1 MAAEIL
7 QFFRQTAENVPPAKQ
22 LVYHNILPLTFHL
35 PTEIQIPLGC
45 INRVIRRR
53 FGRANRRLGDHPM
66 SKFGG
71 FFARKAGL
79 YDRPAEP
86 TPSATP
92 QTDNPLELDE
102 ELFTALGAQ
111 LGGENESLR
120 NLLLD
125 ANAKIGE
132 LDTIK
137 NAVGKLV
144 DPVSKA
150 LRAFEAEK
158 SEKISLQTVLNN
170 TRTAY
175 GKLRNEVAELEKKAN
190 FSEKECQ
197 ALRQELT
204 TTQNLL
210 RTLEATKAEIAI
222 DIAARRAQI
231 VDLEARLA
239 QETGEGK
246 ALREEN
252 RRLDERLS
260 TTDKR
265 AMALDSEV
273 NGARQRLLMLEDE
286 KRAQQISLDKI
297 SAEAARLSRKLA
309 ETEANLTATQGR
321 LRHVD
326 GTVAELNTERTRL
339 TTALDEANERHEHE
353 LTTQRMRFDT
363 LQARASASEK
373 LLGEARE
380 HLLGR
385 ADEIRTYD
393 RRAGELALERD
404 ALQARVADLEAERIQ
419 RESQFREVDQARAT
433 LVERSTALARAFTAK
448 EAALTRAEDAIAALN
463 DQIAALEAARATEKQ
478 AADQR
483 IEELGTS
490 LRREQMQCSVVE
502 GALETARK
510 DFARLMREAMALQRE
525 QAQPDN
531 PALLRPANAA

>member
-1 MAAEIL
+1 
-7 QFFRQTAENVPPAKQ
+7 
-22 LVYHNILPLTFHL
+22 
-35 PTEIQIPLGC
+35 
-45 INRVIRRR
+45 
-53 FGRANRRLGDHPM
+53 M

-71 FFARKAGL
+71 LFARKAGL
-79 YDRPAEP
+79 YEDKPAEP
-86 TPSATP
+86 VANNIAPP
-92 QTDNPLELDE
+92 DNSLELDE
-102 ELFTALGAQ
+102 ELFSALGAQ

-132 LDTIK
+132 LDAIK

-190 FSEKECQ
+190 LSEKECQ

-252 RRLDERLS
+252 RRLDERFS
-260 TTDKR
+260 AADKR
-265 AMALDSEV
+265 VMALESEL
-273 NGARQRLLMLEDE
+273 NRARQRLLMLEDE
-286 KRAQQISLDKI
+286 QRAQQISLDKI
-297 SAEAARLSRKLA
+297 SAESARISRKLV
-309 ETEANLTATQGR
+309 ETEASLTATQGR

-339 TTALDEANERHEHE
+339 TAALDEANERHEHE
-353 LTTQRMRFDT
+353 LTTQRMRFDA

-380 HLLGR
+380 HLLAR

-393 RRAGELALERD
+393 RRAGDLAL
-404 ALQARVADLEAERIQ
+404 ERIQ
-419 RESQFREVDQARAT
+419 RESQFKEVDQARAT
-433 LVERSTALARAFTAK
+433 LIERSTALARAVTAK
-448 EAALTRAEDAIAALN
+448 EAALTRAEDANTALN
-463 DQIAALEAARATEKQ
+463 EQVAALEAARSAEKQ
-478 AADQR
+478 AADQS
-483 IEELGTS
+483 IEELSTS
-490 LRREQMQCSVVE
+490 LRREQMQFSVVE
-502 GALETARK
+502 
-510 DFARLMREAMALQRE
+510 
-525 QAQPDN
+525 
-531 PALLRPANAA
+531 

>member
-1 MAAEIL
+1 
-7 QFFRQTAENVPPAKQ
+7 
-22 LVYHNILPLTFHL
+22 
-35 PTEIQIPLGC
+35 
-45 INRVIRRR
+45 
-53 FGRANRRLGDHPM
+53 M

-71 FFARKAGL
+71 FFARRAGL
-79 YDRPAEP
+79 YDKPADP
-86 TPSATP
+86 TPNATP
-92 QTDNPLELDE
+92 LTDNPLELDE
-102 ELFTALGAQ
+102 ELFTVLGDH
-111 LGGENESLR
+111 LGGKNESLR
-120 NLLLD
+120 ILLLD

-132 LDTIK
+132 LDSIK

-175 GKLRNEVAELEKKAN
+175 GKLRNEVAEFEKRAN
-190 FSEKECQ
+190 LSEKECQ

-222 DIAARRAQI
+222 DIADRRAQI

-252 RRLDERLS
+252 RRLDERYS
-260 TTDKR
+260 ATDKR
-265 AMALDSEV
+265 AMALESEI

-309 ETEANLTATQGR
+309 ETEASLTATQGR

-326 GTVAELNTERTRL
+326 GTVAELNTERTRIAG
-339 TTALDEANERHEHE
+339 ALDEANERHEHE

-380 HLLGR
+380 HLLAR

-404 ALQARVADLEAERIQ
+404 ALQSRVAELEAERIQ

-463 DQIAALEAARATEKQ
+463 EQIAALEAARAAEKQ

-483 IEELGTS
+483 IEELSTS

-525 QAQPDN
+525 QAGPDD

>member
-1 MAAEIL
+1 
-7 QFFRQTAENVPPAKQ
+7 
-22 LVYHNILPLTFHL
+22 
-35 PTEIQIPLGC
+35 
-45 INRVIRRR
+45 
-53 FGRANRRLGDHPM
+53 M

-71 FFARKAGL
+71 FFARRAGL
-79 YDRPAEP
+79 YDKPADP
-86 TPSATP
+86 TPGATP
-92 QTDNPLELDE
+92 STDNPLELDE

-132 LDTIK
+132 LDSIK

-158 SEKISLQTVLNN
+158 SEKISLQTVLSN

-190 FSEKECQ
+190 LSEKECQ

-210 RTLEATKAEIAI
+210 LTLEATKAEIAI

-239 QETGEGK
+239 QEIGEGK

-260 TTDKR
+260 ATDKR
-265 AMALDSEV
+265 AMALESEL

-286 KRAQQISLDKI
+286 KRAQQVSLDKM

-309 ETEANLTATQGR
+309 ETEASLTATQGR

-339 TTALDEANERHEHE
+339 AGALDEANERHEHE
-353 LTTQRMRFDT
+353 LTTQRMRFDA

-380 HLLGR
+380 HLLAR

-419 RESQFREVDQARAT
+419 RESQFKEVDQARAT

-448 EAALTRAEDAIAALN
+448 EAALTRAEDTIAALN
-463 DQIAALEAARATEKQ
+463 EQIAALETARAAEKQ

-483 IEELGTS
+483 IEELNTS

-510 DFARLMREAMALQRE
+510 DFARLMREAMALQRA
-525 QAQPDN
+525 QAGPDD
-531 PALLRPANAA
+531 PAVLRPANAA

>member
-1 MAAEIL
+1 
-7 QFFRQTAENVPPAKQ
+7 
-22 LVYHNILPLTFHL
+22 
-35 PTEIQIPLGC
+35 
-45 INRVIRRR
+45 
-53 FGRANRRLGDHPM
+53 M

-71 FFARKAGL
+71 FFARRAGL
-79 YDRPAEP
+79 YDQPADP
-86 TPSATP
+86 TPTATP
-92 QTDNPLELDE
+92 PTNNPLELDE

-132 LDTIK
+132 LDGIK

-252 RRLDERLS
+252 RRLDERFS
-260 TTDKR
+260 AADKR
-265 AMALDSEV
+265 VMALESEL

-297 SAEAARLSRKLA
+297 SAEAARTSRKLA
-309 ETEANLTATQGR
+309 EAEASLTATQGR
-321 LRHVD
+321 LRHVE
-326 GTVAELNTERTRL
+326 GTVAEMTTERTRL
-339 TTALDEANERHEHE
+339 AGALDEANERHEHE
-353 LTTQRMRFDT
+353 LTTQRMRFDA

-380 HLLGR
+380 HLLAR
-385 ADEIRTYD
+385 ADEIRIYD

-419 RESQFREVDQARAT
+419 RESQFKEVDQARAT
-433 LVERSTALARAFTAK
+433 LIERSTALARAFTAK
-448 EAALTRAEDAIAALN
+448 EAALTRAEDTIAALN
-463 DQIAALEAARATEKQ
+463 EQIAALEAARATEKQ
-478 AADQR
+478 ATDQR
-483 IEELGTS
+483 IEELSTS

-525 QAQPDN
+525 QAGPEN

>member
-1 MAAEIL
+1 MNKI
-7 QFFRQTAENVPPAKQ
+7 
-22 LVYHNILPLTFHL
+22 
-35 PTEIQIPLGC
+35 
-45 INRVIRRR
+45 
-53 FGRANRRLGDHPM
+53 
-66 SKFGG
+66 GG

-79 YDRPAEP
+79 YDKP
-86 TPSATP
+86 ATP
-92 QTDNPLELDE
+92 LPTNPALPDNTLELDE
-102 ELFTALGAQ
+102 ELFSALGAQ

-158 SEKISLQTVLNN
+158 SEKVSLQTVLNN
-170 TRTAY
+170 TRAAY
-175 GKLRNEVAELEKKAN
+175 GKLRNEVADLEKRAN

-204 TTQNLL
+204 TTQHLL
-210 RTLEATKAEIAI
+210 RSLEATKAEIAI

-260 TTDKR
+260 AADKR
-265 AMALDSEV
+265 VAEIESEL

-286 KRAQQISLDKI
+286 KRAQQISLDKL
-297 SAEAARLSRKLA
+297 SGESARLSRKLV
-309 ETEANLTATQGR
+309 ETEASLTATQGR
-321 LRHVD
+321 LRHVE
-326 GTVAELNTERTRL
+326 GNFAELSTERARL
-339 TTALDEANERHEHE
+339 VSALDEANERHEHE
-353 LTTQRMRFDT
+353 LTTQRMRFDA
-363 LQARASASEK
+363 LQARATASEK

-380 HLLGR
+380 HLLAR

-393 RRAGELALERD
+393 RRAGELSLERD
-404 ALQARVADLEAERIQ
+404 ALQARIAELEVERIQ
-419 RESQFREVDQARAT
+419 RESEFKEVDQARST
-433 LVERSTALARAFTAK
+433 LMERS
-448 EAALTRAEDAIAALN
+448 AALTRAYTTKEAALARAEDTIAALN
-463 DQIAALEAARATEKQ
+463 DQVAALEAARASEKQ
-478 AADQR
+478 ITDQR
-483 IEELGTS
+483 IEELSSS

-510 DFARLMREAMALQRE
+510 DFARLMREAMALQR
-525 QAQPDN
+525 AQNAPDD
-531 PALLRPANAA
+531 PAQLRAANAA

>member
-1 MAAEIL
+1 
-7 QFFRQTAENVPPAKQ
+7 
-22 LVYHNILPLTFHL
+22 
-35 PTEIQIPLGC
+35 
-45 INRVIRRR
+45 
-53 FGRANRRLGDHPM
+53 M

-71 FFARKAGL
+71 FFARKSGL

-86 TPSATP
+86 TPIATP

-125 ANAKIGE
+125 ANTKIGE
-132 LDTIK
+132 LDGIK

-190 FSEKECQ
+190 LSEKECQ

-265 AMALDSEV
+265 AMAVESEL

-297 SAEAARLSRKLA
+297 SAEAARLSRKLV

-339 TTALDEANERHEHE
+339 VGAIDEANERHGHE
-353 LTTQRMRFDT
+353 LTTQRMRFDA

-380 HLLGR
+380 HLLAR

-419 RESQFREVDQARAT
+419 RESQFNEVDRARAT

-463 DQIAALEAARATEKQ
+463 EQIAALEAARAAEKQ

-483 IEELGTS
+483 VEELSTS

-525 QAQPDN
+525 QAGPND

>member
-1 MAAEIL
+1 M
-7 QFFRQTAENVPPAKQ
+7 N
-22 LVYHNILPLTFHL
+22 
-35 PTEIQIPLGC
+35 
-45 INRVIRRR
+45 
-53 FGRANRRLGDHPM
+53 
-66 SKFGG
+66 KFGG
-71 FFARKAGL
+71 FFARRAGL
-79 YDRPAEP
+79 YDKPADP
-86 TPSATP
+86 TPNAARP
-92 QTDNPLELDE
+92 TDNPLELDE

-132 LDTIK
+132 LDGIK

-190 FSEKECQ
+190 LSEKECQ

-231 VDLEARLA
+231 VDLETRLA

-260 TTDKR
+260 TADKR
-265 AMALDSEV
+265 VMALESEL

-286 KRAQQISLDKI
+286 KRAQQISLDKM
-297 SAEAARLSRKLA
+297 SAESARISRKLV
-309 ETEANLTATQGR
+309 ETEASLTATQGR

-339 TTALDEANERHEHE
+339 TAALDEANERHEHE
-353 LTTQRMRFDT
+353 VTTQRMRFDA

-380 HLLGR
+380 HLLAR
-385 ADEIRTYD
+385 ADEIRIYD

-419 RESQFREVDQARAT
+419 RESQFKEVDQARAT
-433 LVERSTALARAFTAK
+433 LIERSTALARAFTAK

-463 DQIAALEAARATEKQ
+463 EQVAALESARAAEKQ

-483 IEELGTS
+483 VEELSTS

-525 QAQPDN
+525 QQMAPDD

>member
-1 MAAEIL
+1 MNKL
-7 QFFRQTAENVPPAKQ
+7 
-22 LVYHNILPLTFHL
+22 
-35 PTEIQIPLGC
+35 
-45 INRVIRRR
+45 
-53 FGRANRRLGDHPM
+53 
-66 SKFGG
+66 GG
-71 FFARKAGL
+71 FFARRAGL
-79 YDRPAEP
+79 YDKPADP
-86 TPSATP
+86 IPNASPPA
-92 QTDNPLELDE
+92 DNPLELDE

-111 LGGENESLR
+111 LGGDNESLR

-132 LDTIK
+132 LDGIK

-190 FSEKECQ
+190 LSEKECQ

-231 VDLEARLA
+231 VDLETRLA

-260 TTDKR
+260 TADKR
-265 AMALDSEV
+265 VMALESEL

-286 KRAQQISLDKI
+286 KRAQQISLDKM
-297 SAEAARLSRKLA
+297 SAESARISRKLV
-309 ETEANLTATQGR
+309 ETEASLTATQGR

-339 TTALDEANERHEHE
+339 TAALDEANERHEHE
-353 LTTQRMRFDT
+353 VTTQRMRFDA

-380 HLLGR
+380 HLLAR
-385 ADEIRTYD
+385 ADEIRIYD

-419 RESQFREVDQARAT
+419 RESQFKEVDQARAT
-433 LVERSTALARAFTAK
+433 LIERSTALARAFTAK

-463 DQIAALEAARATEKQ
+463 EQVAALESARAAEKQ

-483 IEELGTS
+483 VEELSTS

-525 QAQPDN
+525 QQMAPDD

>member
-1 MAAEIL
+1 
-7 QFFRQTAENVPPAKQ
+7 
-22 LVYHNILPLTFHL
+22 
-35 PTEIQIPLGC
+35 
-45 INRVIRRR
+45 
-53 FGRANRRLGDHPM
+53 M

-71 FFARKAGL
+71 FFARRAGL
-79 YDRPAEP
+79 YDKPADP
-86 TPSATP
+86 MPSATP
-92 QTDNPLELDE
+92 ATDNPLELDE

-132 LDTIK
+132 LDSIK

-190 FSEKECQ
+190 LSEKECQ

-210 RTLEATKAEIAI
+210 RTIEATKAEIAI

-252 RRLDERLS
+252 RRLDERFS
-260 TTDKR
+260 TVDKR
-265 AMALDSEV
+265 AMALESEL

-309 ETEANLTATQGR
+309 ETEASLTATQGR

-339 TTALDEANERHEHE
+339 AGALDEANERHEHE
-353 LTTQRMRFDT
+353 LTTQRMRFDA

-380 HLLGR
+380 HLLSR

-419 RESQFREVDQARAT
+419 RESQFKEVDQARAT
-433 LVERSTALARAFTAK
+433 LIERSTALARAFTAK

-463 DQIAALEAARATEKQ
+463 EQVAALEAARTAEKQ
-478 AADQR
+478 ATDQR
-483 IEELGTS
+483 IEELSTS

-525 QAQPDN
+525 QAGPDD
-531 PALLRPANAA
+531 PALLRAANAA

>member
-1 MAAEIL
+1 
-7 QFFRQTAENVPPAKQ
+7 
-22 LVYHNILPLTFHL
+22 
-35 PTEIQIPLGC
+35 
-45 INRVIRRR
+45 
-53 FGRANRRLGDHPM
+53 M

-71 FFARKAGL
+71 LFSRKAGL
-79 YDRPAEP
+79 YDKSAEIAAP
-86 TPSATP
+86 VGATSN
-92 QTDNPLELDE
+92 DNPLELDE
-102 ELFTALGAQ
+102 ELFSALGAQ

-158 SEKISLQTVLNN
+158 SEKISLQTVLSN

-175 GKLRNEVAELEKKAN
+175 GKLRNEMAEVEKKAA

-197 ALRQELT
+197 ALRQELS

-210 RTLEATKAEIAI
+210 RALEATKAEIAI

-239 QETGEGK
+239 QEIGEGK

-260 TTDKR
+260 TADKR
-265 AMALDSEV
+265 VASLESEV
-273 NGARQRLLMLEDE
+273 NGARQRLLMIEDE

-297 SAEAARLSRKLA
+297 SAEGARLSRKLA
-309 ETEANLTATQGR
+309 ETEASLTATQGR
-321 LRHVD
+321 LRHVEGNFSD
-326 GTVAELNTERTRL
+326 LSSERTRL
-339 TTALDEANERHEHE
+339 AGALDEAKERHEHE
-353 LTTQRMRFDT
+353 LTTRQMRFDA
-363 LQARASASEK
+363 LQARATASEK

-380 HLLGR
+380 HLLAR

-393 RRAGELALERD
+393 RRASELALERD
-404 ALQARVADLEAERIQ
+404 ALQTRIADLETERIQ
-419 RESQFREVDQARAT
+419 RDSQFTEVDQARAT
-433 LVERSTALARAFTAK
+433 LLERSAALARAFTVK
-448 EAALTRAEDAIAALN
+448 EAALTRAEDTIAALSE
-463 DQIAALEAARATEKQ
+463 QINALEKARAAERQ
-478 AADQR
+478 ASDQR
-483 IEELGTS
+483 IEDLSVS

-502 GALETARK
+502 GALETART

-525 QAQPDN
+525 QATPDD
-531 PALLRPANAA
+531 PTQLRPANAA

>member
-1 MAAEIL
+1 
-7 QFFRQTAENVPPAKQ
+7 
-22 LVYHNILPLTFHL
+22 
-35 PTEIQIPLGC
+35 
-45 INRVIRRR
+45 
-53 FGRANRRLGDHPM
+53 M

-71 FFARKAGL
+71 LFARRAGL
-79 YDRPAEP
+79 YDKSAEP
-86 TPSATP
+86 AAANIAPTE
-92 QTDNPLELDE
+92 NPLELDE
-102 ELFTALGAQ
+102 ELFSALGAQ

-175 GKLRNEVAELEKKAN
+175 GKLRNEVAELEKKSA
-190 FSEKECQ
+190 FSEKECL

-204 TTQNLL
+204 TTQNVL

-260 TTDKR
+260 AADKR
-265 AMALDSEV
+265 VAEIESEL
-273 NGARQRLLMLEDE
+273 NAARQRLLMLEDE

-297 SAEAARLSRKLA
+297 SGEAARVSRRLA
-309 ETEANLTATQGR
+309 ETEASLTATHGR
-321 LRHVD
+321 LRHVE
-326 GTVAELNTERTRL
+326 GNFAELSTERARL
-339 TTALDEANERHEHE
+339 ANAIEEGNERHEHE
-353 LTTQRMRFDT
+353 LTTQRMRFDA
-363 LQARASASEK
+363 LQARAAASEK

-380 HLLGR
+380 HLLAR
-385 ADEIRTYD
+385 ADEIRVYD
-393 RRAGELALERD
+393 RRAGELAQERD
-404 ALQARVADLEAERIQ
+404 ALQTRVSELEAERIQ
-419 RESQFREVDQARAT
+419 RESQFTEVDQARAT
-433 LVERSTALARAFTAK
+433 LMERSAALTRAFTAK
-448 EAALTRAEDAIAALN
+448 EAALQRAEDTIAALN
-463 DQIAALEAARATEKQ
+463 EQLAAVESARAAEKQ
-478 AADQR
+478 ASEQR
-483 IEELGTS
+483 IEELGVS

-510 DFARLMREAMALQRE
+510 DFARLMREATALQRA
-525 QAQPDN
+525 QAAPDD
-531 PALLRPANAA
+531 PARLRAANAA